1 MIFFK
6 HEYSDDAKSVAKFT
20 ALDNDIKSGECTL
33 VMNGIYA
40 EITELS
46 FDKNY
51 PYVVEGLIKSAFN
64 LAANHNCYIGR
75 CSIKDIRIFLDR
87 MNLVCTDGMYE
98 NDIPSIL
105 MGSCK
110 SCQNNQ

>member
-1 MIFFK
+1 MIFFS
-6 HEYSDDAKSVAKFT
+6 HDFCDNINSVVKFT
-20 ALDNDIKSGECTL
+20 ALDNGTELGKCTL

-40 EITELS
+40 EVTELT
-46 FDKNY
+46 FDRNN
-51 PYVVEGLIKSAFN
+51 PFVVEGLIKSAFN
-64 LAANHNCYIGR
+64 LAANHSCYIGR
-75 CSIKDIRIFLDR
+75 CAVDDIRIFLDR
-87 MNLVCTDGMYE
+87 MNFVCTDGVYE